1 MRSAT
6 PAQRLAQ
13 WCSALSF
20 GELPDDVVHLAKAC
34 LLDFC
39 ALAVGGV
46 RTEAGEAALTAFAHS
61 WTDNGCRILGTCH
74 RAAPSIAAL
83 MNGLFAHTLQS
94 DDGIRRAHGHPGAPI
109 VAAALAAGEWGGRT
123 GSELLLGIVAGYEVF
138 ARVGESVN
146 PSHLRRGFHPSG
158 TVGGLAA
165 AVAAAKVLGLEEGPT
180 ADALGLAGSV
190 SGGLM
195 EYAET
200 GTMATYL
207 VTGNAARVGV
217 DSAALAGAG
226 FTGPPSVLE
235 GRMGM
240 ARAMADEVSWDA
252 VTEGLGLTFRIR
264 ETYFKPY
271 PSCRHSH
278 AAIDAA
284 RQLAAPDGIDPAL
297 IARVEVR
304 SYGLAVDECDH
315 PEFSTLA
322 GADSSFQFTVAS
334 TLRYGNFGLRWR
346 SLEAVRDPVTRAI
359 AGRIRV
365 VRDPAFDARLPAERP
380 ARVTVELNDRRPLQ
394 AEVALARGEPE
405 NPMRPAELLQKAQ
418 DAAAPVL
425 DRAGVEALRQL
436 ISRLEDQPVARLAEA
451 CAAEPRWG
459 SR

>member
-1 MRSAT
+1 
-6 PAQRLAQ
+6 
-13 WCSALSF
+13 
-20 GELPDDVVHLAKAC
+20 
-34 LLDFC
+34 
-39 ALAVGGV
+39 VG
-46 RTEAGEAALTAFAHS
+46 A
-61 WTDNGCRILGTCH
+61 
-74 RAAPSIAAL
+74 
-83 MNGLFAHTLQS
+83 
-94 DDGIRRAHGHPGAPI
+94 
-109 VAAALAAGEWGGRT
+109 
-123 GSELLLGIVAGYEVF
+123 
-138 ARVGESVN
+138 
-146 PSHLRRGFHPSG
+146 
-158 TVGGLAA
+158 LAA

-200 GTMATYL
+200 RTMATYL

-240 ARAMADEVSWDA
+240 ASAMADEVCWDA

-346 SLEAVRDPVTRAI
+346 SLEHEQLYGHAEPGEPIDLVNIRAQVW
-359 AGRIRV
+359 GRV
-365 VRDPAFDARLPAERP
+365 PKP
-380 ARVTVELNDRRPLQ
+380 
-394 AEVALARGEPE
+394 ALA
-405 NPMRPAELLQKAQ
+405 EL
-418 DAAAPVL
+418 DAATGTPEVGRRTVWIDGSAGAAVDVY
-425 DRAGVEALRQL
+425 DRGLLSPGQ
-436 ISRLEDQPVARLAEA
+436 RLEGPAVLEQMDCTTLLLPGDMAEIDRFGNVLITVG
-451 CAAEPRWG
+451 AA
-459 SR
+459 